1 MFQEQDSGL
10 HKLDGGVTDAK
21 IQALKSRIEDLEE
34 RLTWIE
40 RLLMNEGRELFSDT
54 ATQIRNWTNKDV

>member
-1 MFQEQDSGL
+1 M
-10 HKLDGGVTDAK
+10 LDGGGTDAK

-54 ATQIRNWTNKDV
+54 ATHITNWTNKDV